1 MTISDAVDTLY
12 RFKRTRS
19 KPSVLLLRQA
29 QKGTIENPC
38 TRNDTRSG
46 PESGSGGPRRRLDDS
61 GRPWKTARFHV
72 ASMWLQ
78 LSCGHPLA
86 DFPFGNSRRNSPFT
100 KPAAPPVDRDV
111 GAPLT
116 TRLRM
121 RDDKSKI
128 TYYYTRQKERPC
140 PSSLGTPTH
149 HLLPVPGDDP
159 PVAAC
164 SEGGGP
170 HRERAAPRGHP
181 PVHGGAG
188 VAQAATVG
196 KTAYLWPSTS
206 GSPATARRGLVLASS

>member
-1 MTISDAVDTLY
+1 MPLSTPRFPASQIARPAEAGLCPHTLPIHQTSLLGTAPTFPEPALSQNCLQERPRSPRFSPIS
-12 RFKRTRS
+12 RS
-19 KPSVLLLRQA
+19 KLPPTS

-46 PESGSGGPRRRLDDS
+46 PKSGSGGPRRRLDDS

-128 TYYYTRQKERPC
+128 PYYYTRQKERPC
-140 PSSLGTPTH
+140 PSSPGTPTH

-170 HRERAAPRGHP
+170 HRERAAP
-181 PVHGGAG
+181 
-188 VAQAATVG
+188 
-196 KTAYLWPSTS
+196 
-206 GSPATARRGLVLASS
+206 

>member
-1 MTISDAVDTLY
+1 M
-12 RFKRTRS
+12 
-19 KPSVLLLRQA
+19 RQA

-61 GRPWKTARFHV
+61 GAALEDRSLPCSFDV
-72 ASMWLQ
+72 AAT
-78 LSCGHPLA
+78 SCGHPLA
-86 DFPFGNSRRNSPFT
+86 DFPFGNSRRNSSST

-111 GAPLT
+111 GATLSS
-116 TRLRM
+116 RLRM

-159 PVAAC
+159 PVAAY

-206 GSPATARRGLVLASS
+206 GVSATARRGLVLASS